1 MLRYDTPQHIAGT
14 GGFKPTPAKRRLAG
28 GTPAVYYALVNG
40 PALLFVHGDQI
51 VGTVTFDITNGKI
64 ATVRGIAAPTRLAAT
79 RAGHPTHHPVVTQ
92 RRPRRGLRPVHP
104 ERTIVLRVTIFGA
117 NGPTGRLLT
126 GQALAAGHQV
136 TAVTRRPESFPLR
149 HDRLDTVGADVL
161 DQAAVEAAVAQRD
174 AVLSTLGVPAGKEPI
189 STYSRGAA
197 NIVRAM
203 RRHRVRRLVVVS
215 SSGVD
220 PHPYSDGGLLFN
232 RVLLPYVTRVLGK
245 TLYDDMRRMET
256 LIRASDLDWTIV
268 RPSGL
273 YHLPSVTDYILVEG
287 HADGRFTSRVDLAA
301 SMLAL
306 LDTDRY
312 LRRPVS
318 VITTVDNPTLF
329 QWIRSEALAK
339 R

>member
-1 MLRYDTPQHIAGT
+1 MRI
-14 GGFKPTPAKRRLAG
+14 
-28 GTPAVYYALVNG
+28 
-40 PALLFVHGDQI
+40 
-51 VGTVTFDITNGKI
+51 
-64 ATVRGIAAPTRLAAT
+64 
-79 RAGHPTHHPVVTQ
+79 
-92 RRPRRGLRPVHP
+92 
-104 ERTIVLRVTIFGA
+104 TIFGA

-126 GQALAAGHQV
+126 GQVLAAGHQV
-136 TAVTRRPESFPLR
+136 TAVTRRPESFPLH
-149 HDRLDTVGADVL
+149 HDRLETVGADVL
-161 DQAAVEAAVAQRD
+161 DPVAVDATVAQRD

-197 NIVRAM
+197 NIVHAM
-203 RRHRVRRLVVVS
+203 QRHRVRRLAVVS

-273 YHLPSVTDYILVEG
+273 YHLPSVTDYTLVEG

-306 LDTDRY
+306 LDADRY
-312 LRRPVS
+312 LRRLVS

-329 QWIRSEALAK
+329 QWIRREALAK